1 MQIMKKIIKNLSR
14 LIFGLALAFIFAG
27 CVSLKDVETVKNEN
41 LYNYQYVI
49 INSTESLTSN
59 IGTTI
64 NGFYVS
70 EGKTVNPRDVISGY
84 LIKKGFIILTEV
96 QDDIKN
102 QTMIANYGESGRR
115 EVIWGYTTEV
125 TLQFI
130 TADTKKLI
138 CSSTAEG
145 IGDTEADDIKKAITR
160 ALDAL
165 FTD

>member
-1 MQIMKKIIKNLSR
+1 MQIMKKIIENLSR
-14 LIFGLALAFIFAG
+14 LIVGLVLAFIFAG

-115 EVIWGYTTEV
+115 ELIWGYTTEV

>member
-1 MQIMKKIIKNLSR
+1 MKRMMKNLSR
-14 LIFGLALAFIFAG
+14 LILGLLSAFVFVG
-27 CVSLKDVETVKNEN
+27 CVSLKDAETVKNEN
-41 LYNYQYVI
+41 LYDYQYVI

-59 IGTTI
+59 VGTTI
-64 NGFYVS
+64 NGVYVS
-70 EGKTVNPRDVISGY
+70 EGKTVNPRDIISGY
-84 LIKKGFIILTEV
+84 LIKKGFIILTEL

-102 QTMIANYGESGRR
+102 QTMIVNYGESGRR

-138 CSSTAEG
+138 CASTAEG

-165 FTD
+165 FTE

>member
-14 LIFGLALAFIFAG
+14 LIFGLALAFIFEG
-27 CVSLKDVETVKNEN
+27 CASLKDVETVKNEN

-64 NGFYVS
+64 NGVYVS

-84 LIKKGFIILTEV
+84 LMKKGFIILTEV
-96 QDDIKN
+96 QDDIKS

-115 EVIWGYTTEV
+115 EVIWGHTTEV

-130 TADTKKLI
+130 TAGTKKLI
-138 CSSTAEG
+138 CSSVAEE
-145 IGDTEADDIKKAITR
+145 IGDTEADAKKSNNKSVECA
-160 ALDAL
+160 
-165 FTD
+165 FC

>member
-1 MQIMKKIIKNLSR
+1 MKDAEVVGN
-14 LIFGLALAFIFAG
+14 G
-27 CVSLKDVETVKNEN
+27 N
-41 LYNYQYVI
+41 LYDYQYVI

-59 IGTTI
+59 VGTTI
-64 NGFYVS
+64 NGVYVS
-70 EGKTVNPRDVISGY
+70 EGKTVNPRDIISGY

-102 QTMIANYGESGRR
+102 QTMIVNYGESGRR
-115 EVIWGYTTEV
+115 EVVLGYTTEV

-165 FTD
+165 FTE

>member
-1 MQIMKKIIKNLSR
+1 MKKLR
-14 LIFGLALAFIFAG
+14 ELIFGLALTFVCVG
-27 CVSLKDVETVKNEN
+27 CVSLKDAETVKNEN
-41 LYNYQYVI
+41 LYDYQYVI

-64 NGFYVS
+64 NGVYVS
-70 EGKTVNPRDVISGY
+70 EGKTVNPRDIISGY

-102 QTMIANYGESGRR
+102 QTMIVNYGESGRR
-115 EVIWGYTTEV
+115 EVVWGYTTEI

-165 FTD
+165 FTE